1 MDNRIQVLQEYLSIM
16 LLQNIMIIHQIQQ
29 LQH

>member
-16 LLQNIMIIHQIQQ
+16 SLRTIMIIHQIQQ
-29 LQH
+29 LQP